1 MAKKFADLR
10 AKMTP
15 EARARSAAKSQA
27 LLGGFPSPVR
37 EKVARDATDEGL
49 VFVAAGAR
57 PSTVISDDA
66 PHSLAK
72 HSASPPSRARGST
85 RSGEG

>member
-1 MAKKFADLR
+1 MARKFEDLR

-15 EARARSAAKSQA
+15 EARARSAAQA

-57 PSTVISDDA
+57 LLTPR
-66 PHSLAK
+66 SLAK

-85 RSGEG
+85 LREKGERRV